1 MKYKSKLKSLSL
13 ALSSVNSDSED
24 LRKYAGFVSG
34 LIGFGKGVSGAIIGG
49 AVGEKL
55 FGSTSEIVIE
65 KTLGL
70 PAAKNGFNYTAFINS
85 PSYRDSIKSFSIYSV
100 VGFLEKEKKKT
111 KIADQVN
118 SEPVKIG
125 RSISAKG
132 EPPPL
137 GFKFAPIYGV
147 IYITPISGEPFYVA
161 ASGSVDAAGIF
172 KMQVTDESIASTESL
187 FQDGQI
193 ESVQK
198 DITKVWH
205 PMGDGLVGSG
215 VEMLTG
221 IGGQEYGVQSGV
233 DTKEKGKRDV
243 IKGVGDFGG
252 AVGLSAGTSLVAGTG
267 LTGALGAQTTLA
279 TIGAGSVSSAVFGV
293 VLPLIAAG
301 SAGWAV
307 GRGIDKYFGLGDSII
322 KWYSSP
328 AAKEGKNYSL
338 KLVAGKW
345 APHIKDFSIS
355 AVYGDLLDKKGK
367 EISAVHNDSITK
379 AAPVSSSEEYKARGD
394 KPKDGGVFIPNK
406 IIGEVKFKNGY
417 MLNILSSSIR
427 QEGTKTI
434 ASINE
439 ADLTAK
445 IAKNVS
451 LGRFPQI
458 SGVQISGE
466 EIKAANNAVQTAVAS
481 SFSPKKQKPQATS
494 GGKTSSD
501 WSKYLTN
508 TPNGDS
514 MKRVWDRWS
523 PSLGVSP
530 DSYSDFVTV
539 WKQLRDLSRLKDLG
553 VRNISIM
560 IQALGEGREAD
571 SKSPDASNP
580 EKNYS
585 AAYAAIQS
593 GDINAVSSI
602 LKNKLS

>member
-34 LIGFGKGVSGAIIGG
+34 LLKGVAGSI
-49 AVGEKL
+49 VGEKL
-55 FGSTSEIVIE
+55 LGSTSELVIE

-118 SEPVKIG
+118 SEPVMIG
-125 RSISAKG
+125 KSISAKG

-187 FQDGQI
+187 FQDGKI

-198 DITKVWH
+198 EKSKVWR
-205 PMGDGLVGSG
+205 PLGEGLGG
-215 VEMLTG
+215 TLAEGLG
-221 IGGQEYGVQSGV
+221 IGGQEYEYQSGA
-233 DTKEKGKRDV
+233 DTKERGKRDV
-243 IKGVGDFGG
+243 IRGMGDFGG
-252 AVGLSAGTSLVAGTG
+252 AVGLAAGSSLAAGTG
-267 LTGALGAQTTLA
+267 LAGAFSVPVTLA
-279 TIGAGSVSSAVFGV
+279 GGV

-445 IAKNVS
+445 IAKNIS

-481 SFSPKKQKPQATS
+481 SFSPKKQKPQSTS

-501 WSKYLTN
+501 WSNYLAN

-602 LKNKLS
+602 LKNKIS

>member
-1 MKYKSKLKSLSL
+1 MKYESKLKSLSL
-13 ALSSVNSDSED
+13 ALSSINSNSEE
-24 LRKYAGFVSG
+24 LNKHAGFVSG
-34 LIGFGKGVSGAIIGG
+34 LIGLGKGLAGAMIGG
-49 AVGEKL
+49 AAGEKL
-55 FGSTSEIVIE
+55 FGSASELVIE

-100 VGFLEKEKKKT
+100 VGFLAKEKKKT
-111 KIADQVN
+111 KIVDQVN
-118 SEPVKIG
+118 SEPVMIG

-187 FQDGQI
+187 FQDGKI
-193 ESVQK
+193 EGVQK

-205 PMGDGLVGSG
+205 PLGEGLVGSG

-221 IGGQEYGVQSGV
+221 IGGQEYGFQSGV
-233 DTKEKGKRDV
+233 DTKEQGKRDV

-279 TIGAGSVSSAVFGV
+279 TIGAGSVSSGVFGV
-293 VLPLIAAG
+293 ALPLIAAG

-322 KWYSSP
+322 KWISSP
-328 AAKEGKNYSL
+328 AAKEGKDYSL

-355 AVYGDLLDKKGK
+355 AVYGDLIDKRGK

-379 AAPVSSSEEYKARGD
+379 AAPVSSSEEYKAKGD
-394 KPKDGGVFIPNK
+394 KPKDSGVFIPNK

-417 MLNILSSSIR
+417 MLNILSSSIK

-434 ASINE
+434 ASISE
-439 ADLTAK
+439 SDLTAK

-466 EIKAANNAVQTAVAS
+466 EVKAANKAVQTAVSS
-481 SFSPKKQKPQATS
+481 SFSPKTQKPQAAS
-494 GGKTSSD
+494 GGAVSSNWSNYLAKT
-501 WSKYLTN
+501 T
-508 TPNGDS
+508 NGDS
-514 MKRVWDRWS
+514 MKKVWDRWS
-523 PSLGVSP
+523 PTLGSSP
-530 DSYSDFVTV
+530 DSYSGFVAT
-539 WKQLRDLSRLKDLG
+539 WKQLKELSGINDLG
-553 VRNISIM
+553 IRNTSIM
-560 IQALGEGREAD
+560 IQALGEAREAD
-571 SKSPDASNP
+571 SKLQGSSNP

-585 AAYAAIQS
+585 AAYSAIQS
-593 GDINAVSSI
+593 GDINAVSSL
-602 LKNKLS
+602 LKNKVS